1 MIEEIYKRLVSGQTL
16 RYETITPVERK
27 QVIDLF
33 QRNGMSPPTIYHR
46 IFKIGFDQWEIEG
59 INNLRNHFLLSHVPC
74 YGGTDEEGARGYGYV
89 LSLSKQDDADNFYEI
104 VCQLGADV
112 KLCHFMAQRGMKSM
126 RTVRK
131 RFKAK
136 NWKPWELRGVRVI
149 FEEAIQQGVFHD
161 EVATENFSE
170 DLAASQYEGIAQTN
184 S

>member
-16 RYETITPVERK
+16 CYESLNPVVRK

-46 IFKIGFDQWEIEG
+46 IFKIGFDQWEFEG
-59 INNLRNHFLLSHVPC
+59 INHLKNQFLLSYVPC

-89 LSLSKQDDADNFYEI
+89 LSLNKQDDVDNFYEI

-131 RFKAK
+131 RFSAK
-136 NWKPWELRGVRVI
+136 NWKPWELRGVCDI
-149 FEEAIQQGVFHD
+149 FKEAIQQGALRD
-161 EVATENFSE
+161 EVISENTSE
-170 DLAASQYEGIAQTN
+170 GLSSPNTKE
-184 S
+184 